1 MCKTPIIRNLVDYK
15 LPNVSAEIKYAQSFL
30 FLLFFLVVSITSFS
44 QTKNIKGSVSDAIT
58 SEPLPGAYIL
68 IKNSDVG
75 AVSDMDGNFTIQ
87 ASPKDTLVFSYIG
100 YLTQEFIAGNLTT
113 LTILLKEDLKQL
125 DEIVVIGYG
134 SVKKSDL
141 TGSVTSIKSAELIK
155 SPASDPVAS
164 MQGKVAGLQIL
175 TDGNPGSDSYVRLRG
190 INTLNDNR
198 VLYVVDGVI
207 IDGGISFLNNQDIES
222 IEVLKDASAKAIFGT
237 RGANGVI
244 IVTTKQSSGE
254 ARFNFSAD
262 YGVEKVANQLN
273 LMSGPEFATL
283 INEVAPGTYNNI
295 SALPDIDWQSLV
307 FEDWQPIQNYT
318 LSAAGSADKFNYY
331 ISGGYF
337 KQKGVIPKSDFQRV
351 SLKLN
356 TSYQVKEYLKIGSN
370 LTGITTNKKNAPGVV
385 NPTYWAWPINEPFNS
400 NGSFAEVMG
409 AGNPLAAIEYTNS
422 NNNTLR
428 LVGNIYAEIAFLEN
442 FKFKTSYQFDLSN
455 NKSKSFVPQYFV
467 SPTQQNEENDLTV
480 SFGESRRWI
489 FENMLNYNNTF
500 GKHKIDAIIGYS
512 AQEDNS
518 EFLSGTRDQLL
529 GESEELQYLNAG
541 STENQQNSNGASVGA
556 LASILFRTNY
566 VFEDRYIFTFTFR
579 RDGSSKFGS
588 NNRFANFPAFAL
600 GWNISNESFFPT
612 DIPLNNLKLRASWGI
627 NGNEKIPGNAQYSTI
642 GAGIDG
648 VFGENEAINSG
659 ASFVGQPG
667 NADLRWE
674 KTTEYD
680 IGIEFGL
687 YQSRLTGEVDY
698 YNRLTDDILVTLD
711 LPGYAGAGA
720 FVQKTFNAAD
730 VQNSGI
736 EFVLNWQDDV
746 GNFSY
751 GLSVNGS
758 SIKNEVKS
766 LGEGIPGAGSK
777 IVSGDLGN
785 GQRVTLT
792 EIGRPIGYFYGY
804 KVIGVFQDS
813 DQLNATPH
821 LSQQGVGDF
830 IYQDTNN
837 DGVLNSDDR
846 TNIGSWI
853 PKFVY
858 GFSANIG
865 YKGLNL
871 SLDFAGQ
878 NGNKI
883 YNGKQAIRFSTLNY
897 EDKFLNRW
905 TGAGTSNTDP
915 RASLGGINYQPS
927 DYFIEDASFLKLR
940 TVTLTYELPQS
951 FLNRIK
957 LSSASFFIRGTNLL
971 VSTNYTGYTPEI
983 GTGNSALGGV
993 IDLGVYPATRVF
1005 SGGLNLTF

>member
-1 MCKTPIIRNLVDYK
+1 MYNSTNSSILLSFKKLVKIDISK
-15 LPNVSAEIKYAQSFL
+15 AIKRFLIVFFLAGLVNSANAQSNQING
-30 FLLFFLVVSITSFS
+30 SI
-44 QTKNIKGSVSDAIT
+44 KDAIT
-58 SEPLPGAYIL
+58 NEPLPGAYIL
-68 IKNSDVG
+68 IKNSDNG
-75 AVSDMDGNFTIQ
+75 TVSDMDGKFVVE
-87 ASPKDTLVFSYIG
+87 ASSNDTLVFSFIG
-100 YLTQEFIAGNLTT
+100 YVELEIVVGNQTS
-113 LTILLKEDLKQL
+113 INVSLKEDLKQL
-125 DEIVVIGYG
+125 DEIIVIGYG
-134 SVKKSDL
+134 SVRKSDL
-141 TGSVTSIKSAELIK
+141 TGSITSIKSAELIK

-175 TDGNPGSDSYVRLRG
+175 TDGSPGSDSYVRLRG

-207 IDGGISFLNNQDIES
+207 IEGGISFLNNQDIES

-244 IVTTKQSSGE
+244 IVTTKRSTGE
-254 ARFNFSAD
+254 AQFSFSSD
-262 YGVEKVANQLN
+262 YGVEKVVNPLN
-273 LMSGPEFATL
+273 LMSGSEFATL
-283 INEVAPGTYNNI
+283 INETAPGTYNNI
-295 SALPDIDWQSLV
+295 SALPNIDWQSLV

-337 KQKGVIPKSDFQRV
+337 KQKGVIPKSDYQRV
-351 SLKLN
+351 SIKLN
-356 TSYQVKEYLKIGSN
+356 TSYQVKEYLKIGIN
-370 LTGITTNKKNAPGVV
+370 LTGITTNKNNAPGVV

-400 NGSFAEVMG
+400 DGSFAEVQG
-409 AGNPLAAIEYTNS
+409 SGNPLAAIEYTNS
-422 NNNTLR
+422 KTKNLR
-428 LVGNIYAEIAFLEN
+428 LVGNVYAEIAFLDD
-442 FKFKTSYQFDLSN
+442 FKFKTSYQFDIGNS
-455 NKSKSFVPQYFV
+455 KTKSFVPQYFV
-467 SPTQQNEENDLTV
+467 SPTQQNEENDLAV
-480 SFGESRRWI
+480 NFGESRRWI
-489 FENMLNYNNTF
+489 FENTLNFNKTF
-500 GKHKIDAIIGYS
+500 GKHKVDAIIGYS

-518 EFLSGTRDQLL
+518 EYVSGSRDNLL
-529 GESEELQYLNAG
+529 GESEELWYLNAG
-541 STENQQNSNGASVGA
+541 SSENQTNSNGASVGA
-556 LASILFRTNY
+556 ITSILFRSNY

-579 RDGSSKFGS
+579 RDGSSKFGV
-588 NNRFANFPAFAL
+588 NNRFANFPALAL
-600 GWNISNESFFPT
+600 GWNISNESFFPS
-612 DIPLNNLKLRASWGI
+612 DVLLNNLKLRASWGI
-627 NGNEKIPGNAQYSTI
+627 NGNEKIDGNAQYSRI

-659 ASFVGQPG
+659 VSFIGQPG
-667 NADLRWE
+667 NPDLRWE

-687 YQSRLTGEVDY
+687 YQSRLSGELDY
-698 YNRLTDDILVTLD
+698 YNRLTNDILVSLD

-746 GNFSY
+746 GNISY

-766 LGEGIPGAGSK
+766 LGEGIPGAGTK
-777 IVSGDLGN
+777 IAGGDLGN

-792 EIGRPIGYFYGY
+792 EIGQPIGYFYGY
-804 KVIGVFQDS
+804 KVIGVFQDN

-830 IYQDTNN
+830 MYQDTND
-837 DGVLNSDDR
+837 DGVLDADDR
-846 TNIGSWI
+846 TIIGSWI

-858 GFSANIG
+858 GFSGNIG

-905 TGAGTSNTDP
+905 TGPGTSNTDP
-915 RASLGGINYQPS
+915 KASLGGINYQPS

-940 TVTLTYELPQS
+940 TVTVTYELPQN
-951 FLNRIK
+951 FIK
-957 LSSASFFIRGTNLL
+957 KIEVKTASFFIRGSNLWA
-971 VSTNYTGYTPEI
+971 STKYSGYSPEI
-983 GTGNSALGGV
+983 GSGSSALSGV
-993 IDLGVYPATRVF
+993 IDLGVYPATKVF
-1005 SGGLNLTF
+1005 SAGLNLTF